1 VERISDFRERTLS
14 IKPMAKK
21 KTRSRTRYR
30 SVTARSLPEF
40 VNVVQGLQDD
50 WSDLEAMQTE
60 RSEHHGRLAHVWFR
74 GHANKD
80 WELNPK
86 IFRTNN
92 EIEVEDEEELY
103 AEFIRRG
110 CSVAPSL
117 SDGWHS
123 YFVMQHHGVPTRL
136 LDWTDSA
143 LVALYFALKNCEAD
157 AAVWAVN
164 PLWLNGRTINSY
176 SLVDPSVDPVAAT
189 FRVDALRTTLEGT
202 KDEALPLLSIA
213 VRPPWV
219 SMRMFAQRSLFTLHG
234 SRNIPI
240 ETYPFVRR
248 TSPLCRI
255 VIPLTEREDV
265 MVGLRACG
273 VTETTI
279 FPDLDGLAKE
289 LIAEYGG
296 LAGSNTVR

>member
-1 VERISDFRERTLS
+1 
-14 IKPMAKK
+14 MAKK
-21 KTRSRTRYR
+21 QTRGRARYR
-30 SVTARSLPEF
+30 SVTARSLPDF
-40 VNVVQGLQDD
+40 VDVVQGLQDD
-50 WSDLEAMQTE
+50 WSDSEAAQTE
-60 RSEHHGRLAHVWFR
+60 RPEAAGALAHVWFR

-80 WELNPK
+80 WELKPK

-92 EIEVEDEEELY
+92 EIGVADEEELY

-110 CSVAPSL
+110 CSLASSL
-117 SDGWHS
+117 SDGWRS

-164 PLWLNGRTINSY
+164 PLWLNWRTTSRY
-176 SLVDPSVDPVAAT
+176 SLVDPSVDPVAAA
-189 FRVDALRTTLEGT
+189 FRVDALRASLEGN
-202 KDEALPLLSIA
+202 KDDVPLLSVA

-234 SRNIPI
+234 SQDIPI
-240 ETYPFVRR
+240 EKYPFVRKD
-248 TSPLCRI
+248 SPLCRI
-255 VIPLTEREDV
+255 VIPLREREDV

-273 VTETTI
+273 ITETTVL
-279 FPDLDGLAKE
+279 PDLDGLAKE
-289 LIAEYGG
+289 LVAEYGG
-296 LAGSNTVR
+296 LAGPK